1 MEYFSAFKKKILPL
15 KRTQMDLKGIM
26 LKAVSYLEKDK
37 YCVI

>member
-1 MEYFSAFKKKILPL
+1 MEYFSAFKKKILPF

-26 LKAVSYLEKDK
+26 LKEISHTEKDK